1 MMSDV
6 AGGPPV
12 EHGGVPAPVPLA
24 YPAPCV
30 TCGQVPGQPMGAQ
43 QMMTG
48 PMPGQDMVPGVTRVV
63 GPVLAV
69 GRVRASFPN
78 LGLQREYAE
87 AAGADPEALVASSNL
102 KELISQDEYQYLA
115 HQVCWM
121 FTVQSVDVCVVAP
134 RSTEDVNELVS
145 MAADEENTVQVLLGQ
160 PTTTAAAP
168 DCLNDDLPMVSP
180 VQLLSF
186 TIDEFASALAQ
197 RYDADRATS
206 ETGDVGADGA
216 GGTGNDPH
224 WRAMVRD
231 VFYRL
236 TRRAGTTGF
245 TDEDRARNYIAL
257 KDPGVY
263 AMIWNALSNGQNL
276 IGIGSRELTRGGR
289 RLGAVSFS
297 FRHRQT
303 HVVERYETL
312 IDTQDLFC
320 FKAAPLTPTY
330 D

>member
-12 EHGGVPAPVPLA
+12 EHGGVPAPVPVV

-30 TCGQVPGQPMGAQ
+30 TCGQVPGQPIGAQ

-48 PMPGQDMVPGVTRVV
+48 PMPGQDTVPGVTRVV

-87 AAGADPEALVASSNL
+87 AAGADPEALVASSDL
-102 KELISQDEYQYLA
+102 KDLISQDEYRYLA

-121 FTVQSVDVCVVAP
+121 FTVQSADVCVVVP
-134 RSTEDVNELVS
+134 RSAEDVNELVS
-145 MAADEENTVQVLLGQ
+145 MAADEEDTVQVLLGQ
-160 PTTTAAAP
+160 PTTRGTAP
-168 DCLNDDLPMVSP
+168 DCWADDLPMVSP
-180 VQLLSF
+180 VQWLSF
-186 TIDEFASALAQ
+186 TIDEFATALAQ
-197 RYDADRATS
+197 RYDTDQATP
-206 ETGDVGADGA
+206 EAAEGGGEVA
-216 GGTGNDPH
+216 GGTGDDPR
-224 WRAMVRD
+224 WRTMVRD
-231 VFYRL
+231 LFYRL
-236 TRRAGTTGF
+236 TRRADTTGF
-245 TDEDRARNYIAL
+245 SDEDRARNYMAL
-257 KDPGVY
+257 KDPAIY
-263 AMIWNALSNGQNL
+263 ALTWNQSSDGHNL
-276 IGIGSRELTRGGR
+276 IGINTRQFMRGGR
-289 RLGAVSFS
+289 RLVAVRFS

-303 HVVERYETL
+303 QVIERYETL
-312 IDTQDLFC
+312 IDTHDLFC